1 MRSEMLLSYFKELK
15 YKVNVLGREFQRLS
29 MREYLSYQVFCGTP
43 NIEQLHQ
50 NIDLNNTYMET

>member
-1 MRSEMLLSYFKELK
+1 MLLSYFKELK